1 VSTLINNYKVIY
13 LVNNKDLLEPGIFIK
28 VTINKSIKAGSFTL
42 LIIKRGIR
50 VIKRAL
56 SSELRPITI
65 DLILEDVIVIEG
77 FYINIIL
84 EARLLESEV

>member
-1 VSTLINNYKVIY
+1 MH

-28 VTINKSIKAGSFTL
+28 VTINESVKAGSSTL
-42 LIIKRGIR
+42 LIIRRGTR

-56 SSELRPITI
+56 SSESGPIII

-77 FYINIIL
+77 FHINIIS
-84 EARLLESEV
+84 EAQLLKSGV